1 MYICRKET
9 MKTIKNILLM
19 TAVAGTLF
27 VASCTKEP
35 VKTTTPTNGSGV
47 LNCKVNGTAWQS
59 EAASKMYIVAG
70 DTSYG
75 TGAEIVNG
83 ELSVQGI
90 KIIGSDTSRVV
101 MQLVLTPAKTG
112 TYSGTFSLQAADGAL
127 YFPKSDNTT
136 LLGIVMGYTC
146 TYSVTLTKV
155 DQANKLLSGVYTI
168 TMLAP
173 AGQGMPD
180 YKITEGTF
188 NDIKLMQ

>member
-1 MYICRKET
+1 MYICKKET

-27 VASCTKEP
+27 VASCTKDP
-35 VKTTTPTNGSGV
+35 VATTNTTSTKGV
-47 LNCKVNGTAWQS
+47 LTCKVNGTAWQS
-59 EAASKMYIVAG
+59 ESASKMYISPS

-75 TGAEIVNG
+75 TAAAIVNG
-83 ELSVQGI
+83 ELSVQGL
-90 KIIGSDTSRVV
+90 KITGNDTSRVV

-127 YFPKSDNTT
+127 YFPKSDNNT
-136 LLGIVMGYTC
+136 LLSIVMGYTC

-155 DQANKLLSGVYTI
+155 DEANHLLSGVYTI

-173 AGQGMPD
+173 SGQGLPD
-180 YKITEGTF
+180 YKITEGAF
-188 NDIKLMQ
+188 NDLKLM

>member
-1 MYICRKET
+1 
-9 MKTIKNILLM
+9 MKIIKNILLM

-35 VKTTTPTNGSGV
+35 VKTTTPTSASGV

-59 EAASKMYIVAG
+59 EAASKMYIVDG

-90 KIIGSDTSRVV
+90 KIIGTDTSRVV
-101 MQLVLTPAKTG
+101 MKLVLTPAKTG
-112 TYSGTFSLQAADGAL
+112 TYSGTFSLQAADGAVYL
-127 YFPKSDNTT
+127 PKSDMST
-136 LLGIVMGYTC
+136 LLAIFMGYTT

-155 DQANKLLSGVYTI
+155 DQTNKLLSGVYTI
-168 TMLAP
+168 NMLAP
-173 AGQGMPD
+173 AGQGLPD

-188 NDIKLMQ
+188 NDVKLMQ

>member
-1 MYICRKET
+1 MYICKKET
-9 MKTIKNILLM
+9 MKIIKNILLM

-35 VKTTTPTNGSGV
+35 VKTTTPTSASGV

-59 EAASKMYIVAG
+59 EAASKMYIVDG

-83 ELSVQGI
+83 ELSIQGL
-90 KIIGSDTSRVV
+90 KITGTDTSTIV

-112 TYSGTFSLQAADGAL
+112 TYAGVFSLQAADGAA
-127 YFPKSDNTT
+127 YFPKSDNNT
-136 LLGIVMGYTC
+136 LLGIIFGYSI

-155 DQANKLLSGVYTI
+155 DQTNKLLSGVYTI

-173 AGQGMPD
+173 AGQGLPD

-188 NDIKLMQ
+188 NDVKLMQ

>member
-1 MYICRKET
+1 
-9 MKTIKNILLM
+9 M

-35 VKTTTPTNGSGV
+35 VKTTTPTGTTGI
-47 LNCKVNGTAWQS
+47 LTCKVNGTAWQS
-59 EAASKMYIVAG
+59 EAASKMYIVDG

-83 ELSVQGI
+83 ELSIQGV
-90 KIIGSDTSRVV
+90 KITGSDTSRVV

-127 YFPKSDNTT
+127 YLPKSDMST
-136 LLGIVMGYTC
+136 LLAIFMGYTS

-155 DQANKLLSGVYTI
+155 DQANKLVSGVYTI

-180 YKITEGTF
+180 YKITEGKF
-188 NDIKLMQ
+188 DDIRLMQ

>member
-1 MYICRKET
+1 

-27 VASCTKEP
+27 VASCTKDP
-35 VKTTTPTNGSGV
+35 VTTNNTTSTKGV
-47 LNCKVNGTAWQS
+47 LTCKVNGTAWQS
-59 EAASKMYIVAG
+59 EPASKIYITPS

-75 TGAEIVNG
+75 TSAAIVNG
-83 ELSVQGI
+83 ELSVMGI
-90 KIIGSDTSRVV
+90 KISGTDTSRVV

-155 DQANKLLSGVYTI
+155 DQANNLLSGVYTI

-173 AGQGMPD
+173 AGQGLPD
-180 YKITEGTF
+180 YKITEGKF
-188 NDIKLMQ
+188 DDIKLM

>member
-1 MYICRKET
+1 MYICKKET

-27 VASCTKEP
+27 VASCTKDP
-35 VKTTTPTNGSGV
+35 VTTNNTTSTTGV

-59 EAASKMYIVAG
+59 EAASKMYISNG
-70 DTSYG
+70 DTIYG
-75 TGAEIVNG
+75 TVATIANG
-83 ELSVQGI
+83 ELNVQGA
-90 KIIGSDTSRVV
+90 KIIGNDTSRVV

-112 TYSGTFSLQAADGAL
+112 TYSGTFSPQAADGAL
-127 YFPKSDNTT
+127 YFPKSDNNT
-136 LLGIVMGYTC
+136 LFAIVMGYTC

-155 DQANKLLSGVYTI
+155 DQANNLLSGGYTI

-173 AGQGMPD
+173 AGQGLPD

-188 NDIKLMQ
+188 TDLKLM

>member
-1 MYICRKET
+1 MYICKKNT
-9 MKTIKNILLM
+9 MKAIKNILLM

-27 VASCTKEP
+27 LASCTKDP
-35 VKTTTPTNGSGV
+35 VTTNNTTSTTGV
-47 LNCKVNGTAWQS
+47 LKCKVNGTAWQS
-59 EAASKMYIVAG
+59 EPASKLYITPT

-75 TGAEIVNG
+75 TSAAIVNG
-83 ELSVQGI
+83 ELSVMGI
-90 KIIGSDTSRVV
+90 KISGTDTSRVV

-112 TYSGTFSLQAADGAL
+112 TYSGTFNLQAADGAL
-127 YFPKSDNTT
+127 YFPKSDNNT
-136 LLGIVMGYTC
+136 LLAIVMGYTC

-155 DQANKLLSGVYTI
+155 DQVNNLLSGVYTI

-188 NDIKLMQ
+188 TDLKLL